1 MKKLPHNIQSELKNL
16 RGIKP
21 EAAWLVQNKESLL
34 AQLRIPAQAEQPLS
48 SVALLSITSRELLAK
63 LAWQPM
69 GALLVVLAVV
79 GGPSIAAVNAAKG
92 SLPGDALYPVKRSLE
107 RARLSFT
114 FSSSKRAELEVGL
127 VANRLHELQRI
138 TKEQA
143 PSPARQQKIAL
154 AVEELKKDTASVK
167 TRLDAAKSGD
177 SQSNKQ
183 QAVALA
189 KIVNEKTADYQET
202 LQIAINELDTEATKS
217 NGGSLSQAMNSVQEV
232 TINALDILV
241 NENEND
247 EKPLSEEELKTQ
259 VTKQLEAMKQSVKS
273 FEARIVLAQ
282 AEVVPG
288 ETSTVLVPNPQQP
301 QTMISQ
307 TVVAESPLETALKA
321 LSTQVSEELMPLV
334 TYAEEL
340 LAMNTISTA
349 LETITK
355 ANKKIDELSQAL
367 EALTQPEEPEPTTE
381 PVEEPVEEPTTEPKD
396 DVVEGEAEAEPSTEV
411 PAESPSESTTPE
423 VAPEQEQSQ

>member
-1 MKKLPHNIQSELKNL
+1 MKNLPNNIQNELKNL
-16 RGIKP
+16 QGIKP
-21 EAAWLVQNKESLL
+21 EASWLVSNKESLL
-34 AQLRIPAQAEQPLS
+34 AQLHIPAQAEQPLS
-48 SVALLSITSRELLAK
+48 YTALLSITSREMLAK
-63 LAWQPM
+63 LAWQPL

-114 FSSSKRAELEVGL
+114 FSISKRAELEVGL

-177 SQSNKQ
+177 SQTNKQ

-189 KIVNEKTADYQET
+189 KIVNEKTADYQQT
-202 LQIAINELDTEATKS
+202 LQIAIDELDTEDTKS

-241 NENEND
+241 NETEDD
-247 EKPLSEEELKTQ
+247 EKPLTGEELKTQ
-259 VTKQLEAMKQSVKS
+259 VTKQLDAMRQSVKS
-273 FEARIVLAQ
+273 FEARITLALS
-282 AEVVPG
+282 EVVPG
-288 ETSTVLVPNPQQP
+288 ESTTILVPNPQQP
-301 QTMISQ
+301 RTMISQ

-321 LSTQVSEELMPLV
+321 LKKQADDELKPLV
-334 TYAEEL
+334 VYAEEL
-340 LAMNTISTA
+340 LAMNTINTS

-367 EALTQPEEPEPTTE
+367 QALTQPEEPEPTPE
-381 PVEEPVEEPTTEPKD
+381 PVVEPEVKD
-396 DVVEGEAEAEPSTEV
+396 EAVVEGEAETESSDKAVETSTQTDSEPV
-411 PAESPSESTTPE
+411 
-423 VAPEQEQSQ
+423 QEQTQ